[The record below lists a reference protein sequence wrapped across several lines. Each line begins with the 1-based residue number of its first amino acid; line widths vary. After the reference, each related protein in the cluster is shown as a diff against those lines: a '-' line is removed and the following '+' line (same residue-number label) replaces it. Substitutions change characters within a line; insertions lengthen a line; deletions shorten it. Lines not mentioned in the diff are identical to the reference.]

1 MSRRALLSRLM
12 RLAALAPLAIALLTS
27 CESRADAPPARLEV
41 EASAEARAATLANAR
56 GERMSPEEIR
66 QSDIF
71 GGIEVSTTTRYPGV
85 VALIN
90 GAGHACGGTLVA
102 SRWVLTAAHCPQIT
116 TVLFNC
122 LDLADQSQC
131 ERRSVGTVREHPGFR
146 EPELSDDI
154 ALLPLTSDAPDGAD
168 IYPLV
173 ANATEDQ
180 QITSVTLLGWG
191 LNEDQNLKL
200 HELTSSR
207 VDAPTCAQHF
217 QGTAVTF
224 DAEENLCSATTE
236 TRRACRG
243 DSGGPAL
250 AFSGGTTKLAG
261 VISFA
266 CDTMR
271 ADRHMRVVPYVP
283 WIQCVMTKSDS
294 EWEAQCPL

>member
-1 MSRRALLSRLM
+1 M
-12 RLAALAPLAIALLTS
+12 ALLTS
-27 CESRADAPPARLEV
+27 CDSRAIEPSARLEV
-41 EASAEARAATLANAR
+41 QAPAEVTAAALVDAR
-56 GERMSPEEIR
+56 GERMSPEEIQ
-66 QSDIF
+66 QSEIF
-71 GGIEVSTTTRYPGV
+71 GGVEVSTPARYPGV
-85 VALIN
+85 VALTN
-90 GAGHACGGTLVA
+90 GAGHVCGGTLIA
-102 SRWVLTAAHCPQIT
+102 RRWVLTAAHCPQIT

-122 LDLADQSQC
+122 LDLADQSHC
-131 ERRSVGTVREHPGFR
+131 ERRSVGTVREHPLARG

-154 ALLPLTSDAPDGAD
+154 ALLPLTSDAPAGA
-168 IYPLV
+168 ITYPLV
-173 ANATEDQ
+173 ADAAEDQ

-207 VDAPTCAQHF
+207 VSAQECAQDF
-217 QGTAVTF
+217 QGTLVTF
-224 DAEENLCSATTE
+224 DAQENLCSATTA
-236 TRRACRG
+236 TRRACSR

-271 ADRHMRVVPYVP
+271 ADRHMRVVPYSS

-294 EWEAQCPL
+294 EWRSQCPV

>member
-1 MSRRALLSRLM
+1 MSRRTRWSRLM
-12 RLAALAPLAIALLTS
+12 RLAILAPLSIAQLAS
-27 CESRADAPPARLEV
+27 CESRAGAPPARLEV
-41 EASAEARAATLANAR
+41 EASAEERAETLVDAR
-56 GERMSPEEIR
+56 GERMSPEEVR
-66 QSDIF
+66 QGDIF
-71 GGIEVSTTTRYPGV
+71 GGIEVETTTRYPGV
-85 VALIN
+85 VALTN
-90 GAGHACGGTLVA
+90 GAGHACGGTLIA

-168 IYPLV
+168 TYPLV
-173 ANATEDQ
+173 ADATEDQ

-200 HELTSSR
+200 HELTSDR

-217 QGTAVTF
+217 QGTDVIF
-224 DAEENLCSATTE
+224 DAEENLCSATTP
-236 TRRACRG
+236 TRRACSG

-250 AFSGGTTKLAG
+250 AFSAGITKLAG

-266 CDTMR
+266 CDPIR
-271 ADRHMRVVPYVP
+271 SDRHMRVVPYRS

-294 EWEAQCPL
+294 EWRDQCPV